1 MASRFFAIGALGVL
15 TAITAVSAVGP
26 SQPMLKPPNFPG
38 NSQLHIAGSRSIQ
51 QSQSASGSKFDASLA
66 EISRHVSSVRPGHAL
81 DDLHALNPAARFVQ
95 PVSSSVPLVLIDAIT
110 TGDPQKLKSAL
121 VGLGLQRAS
130 QYANDVGGWL
140 PVDQLDAATTLTEL
154 HAIRAAMSRTRAG
167 AVTSQGDFAQNSD
180 LVRSQNALTG
190 AGITVGILSD
200 SYDCYAV
207 YASKGVPAGG
217 NAGYANNGFTADAAT
232 DISTG
237 DLPSNVNVLAEANPG
252 GGGCMNYGAPVQLPF
267 GDEGRA
273 MMQIVH
279 DVAPGAGLAFYTAD
293 NSEADFASGIGKL
306 AAPVS
311 SGGAG
316 ANVIVDDVGY
326 FDEPFFQDGIVA
338 QSIDAV
344 VGQGVAYFS
353 SAGNNGTLAY
363 DNNAPTFA
371 TLGTPGTVNA
381 NEHLLNFDTT
391 GATTTTT
398 LPVSIPP
405 LSPGEFVAIVA
416 EWDQPYVTGAP
427 SSGGAKNQIDLCIE
441 GAMGNDIINKQ
452 NPDGSLGA
460 ATCSGG
466 NTLGHDPVQ
475 VMFVY
480 NRADAAGN
488 SSAETLNIV
497 IGLVSGAAP
506 GRIKV
511 VVEDDGAGSK
521 IKQFATN
528 SATLQGHPGASGAA
542 AVGAAFF
549 ANTPSCGPA
558 TPVLEGFSS
567 AGGDPILFDVTGKP
581 QTPVTRQ
588 KPDFVGPD
596 GGNNTFLG
604 YKIRAGDDTSTVTGC
619 LNNAGFPNFFGT
631 SAAAPHV
638 AGIAALLLEA
648 NPSLTPT
655 QIYKVLQQSAVP
667 IGATPTVANPNY
679 AAGFGFVQA
688 DVAATMIPA
697 TVPAAP
703 TLTLASSS
711 ITMGSST
718 TLTWYSANN
727 QGCTASGSWT
737 GAMASTGNQTV
748 TPTAVGTDTYTLL
761 CTNVV
766 TGPSP
771 ATSVTLT
778 VKAAAPAASSG
789 GGGGGALGVA
799 TLLGLLGM
807 CGERV
812 RRSRRS
818 GRSPQRGRAN
828 IA

>member
-1 MASRFFAIGALGVL
+1 MASRFFAIGALGIL

-26 SQPMLKPPNFPG
+26 SQPMLKRPNPPG
-38 NSQLHIAGSRSIQ
+38 NSQLHIAGSRSLQ
-51 QSQSASGSKFDASLA
+51 QRQSASGSKFDASLA
-66 EISRHVSSVRPGHAL
+66 EISRHVNSVRPSHAL
-81 DDLHALNPAARFVQ
+81 EDLHALNPAVRFTH
-95 PVSSSVPLVLIDAIT
+95 PASSAVPLVLIDAIT

-130 QYANDVGGWL
+130 QYSNDVGGWL

-154 HAIRAAMSRTRAG
+154 HAIRAAMPRTRAG

-180 LVRSQNALTG
+180 LVRSANALTG
-190 AGITVGILSD
+190 AGITVGVLSD
-200 SYDCYAV
+200 SYDCYPM
-207 YASKGVPAGG
+207 YAANGVPAVGL
-217 NAGYANNGFTADAAT
+217 NGYANNGFNTTAAGDT
-232 DISTG
+232 STG
-237 DLPSNVNVLAEANPG
+237 DLPSTVNVLLDAT
-252 GGGCMNYGAPVQLPF
+252 CMNYGAPIQLPF

-279 DVAPGAGLAFYTAD
+279 DVAPGAGLAFYTAE
-293 NSEADFASGIGKL
+293 NSEAAFAAGIGKL

-338 QSIDAV
+338 QAIDAV
-344 VGQGVAYFS
+344 VAQGVAYFS

-391 GATTTTT
+391 GATTATT

-405 LSPGEFVAIVA
+405 LIPGEFVAIVA
-416 EWDQPYVTGAP
+416 EWDQPFVTGAP
-427 SSGGAKNQIDLCIE
+427 NSGGAKNQIDLCIE
-441 GAMGNDIINKQ
+441 GAIGNDIINNQ

-497 IGLVSGAAP
+497 VGLVSGAAP

-511 VVEDDGAGSK
+511 LVEDDGRGSQITK
-521 IKQFATN
+521 FATN
-528 SATLQGHPGASGAA
+528 SGTLQGHPGAAGAA

-549 ANTPSCGPA
+549 ANTPSCGAA
-558 TPVLEGFSS
+558 TPMLENFSS

-604 YKIRAGDDTSTVTGC
+604 YKIKASDDTSTVTGC
-619 LNNAGFPNFFGT
+619 LNNASFPNFFGT

-638 AGIAALLLEA
+638 AGIAVLLLEA
-648 NPSLTPT
+648 APSLAPK
-655 QIYKVLQQSAVP
+655 QLYGLLQQTALP
-667 IGATPTVANPNY
+667 IGAAPTATNPNF
-679 AAGFGFVQA
+679 AAGYGFVQA
-688 DVAATMIPA
+688 DMAAANVPVTDLV
-697 TVPAAP
+697 VPAAP

-718 TLTWYSANN
+718 TLTWSSANN

-737 GAMASTGNQTV
+737 GAMASTGTQTV
-748 TPTAVGTDTYTLL
+748 SPTAVGTDTYTLL
-761 CTNVV
+761 CTNS

-771 ATSVTLT
+771 ATSATLS
-778 VKAAAPAASSG
+778 VKAAAPAPSSG

-807 CGERV
+807 WAESV
-812 RRSRRS
+812 RRLRRS
-818 GRSPQRGRAN
+818 GRSPHRGRAN

>member
-1 MASRFFAIGALGVL
+1 
-15 TAITAVSAVGP
+15 
-26 SQPMLKPPNFPG
+26 MLKRPNPPG

-51 QSQSASGSKFDASLA
+51 QRQSATGSKFDASLA

-81 DDLHALNPAARFVQ
+81 EDLHALNPAARFVQ

-121 VGLGLQRAS
+121 VSLGLQRAS
-130 QYANDVGGWL
+130 QYSNDVGGWL
-140 PVDQLDAATTLTEL
+140 PVDQLNAATTLTEL
-154 HAIRAAMSRTRAG
+154 HAIRAAMPRARAG

-180 LVRSQNALTG
+180 LVRSENALTG
-190 AGITVGILSD
+190 AGITVGVLSD
-200 SYDCYAV
+200 SYDCYPM
-207 YASKGVPAGG
+207 YAANGVPAGG
-217 NAGYANNGFTADAAT
+217 LNGYANNGFNTTAAGDT
-232 DISTG
+232 STG
-237 DLPSNVNVLAEANPG
+237 DLPSTVNVLLDAT
-252 GGGCMNYGAPVQLPF
+252 CMNYGPPVQLPF

-279 DVAPGAGLAFYTAD
+279 DVAPGAGLAFYTAE
-293 NSEADFASGIGKL
+293 NSEADFATGIGKL
-306 AAPVS
+306 AAAVA

-316 ANVIVDDVGY
+316 ANVIVDDIGY
-326 FDEPFFQDGIVA
+326 FDEPFFQDGLVA
-338 QSIDAV
+338 QAINAV
-344 VGQGVAYFS
+344 VAQGVAYFS
-353 SAGNNGTLAY
+353 SAGNNGALAY

-371 TLGTPGTVNA
+371 TAGSGSNA
-381 NEHLLNFDTT
+381 GEHLLNFNTNAAGT
-391 GATTTTT
+391 VSTT

-405 LSPGEFVAIVA
+405 LFPGEFIAIIA

-427 SSGGAKNQIDLCIE
+427 NSGGATNQIDLCIANAT
-441 GAMGNDIINKQ
+441 GTDSISNLTPTG
-452 NPDGSLGA
+452 GLGT
-460 ATCSGG
+460 ATCTGG
-466 NTLGHDPVQ
+466 NALGHDPVQ

-480 NRADAAGN
+480 NPADAAGN
-488 SSAETLNIV
+488 TKAETLNIV
-497 IGLVSGAAP
+497 VGLVSGTTP

-511 VVEDDGAGSK
+511 VVEDDGAGSQ
-521 IKQFATN
+521 ITQFATN
-528 SATLQGHPGASGAA
+528 SGTLQGHPGASGAA

-549 ANTPSCGPA
+549 ANTVSCGAAAPS
-558 TPVLEGFSS
+558 LESFSS
-567 AGGDPILFDVTGKP
+567 AGGDPILFGVTGTRLA
-581 QTPVTRQ
+581 TPVFRQ

-604 YKIRAGDDTSTVTGC
+604 YKIAAGDDTSTVTAC

-638 AGIAALLLEA
+638 AGIAVLLLEA
-648 NPSLTPT
+648 NSSLTPA
-655 QIYKVLQQSAVP
+655 QIYTVLQQSAAP

-679 AAGFGFVQA
+679 AAGYGFVQA
-688 DVAATMIPA
+688 DVAATKIPA

-718 TLTWYSANN
+718 TLTWSSANN

-737 GAMASTGNQTV
+737 GAMASTGSQTV

-766 TGPSP
+766 TGASP
-771 ATSVTLT
+771 ATSVTLS

-799 TLLGLLGM
+799 TLLGLLGIWA
-807 CGERV
+807 ESV
-812 RRSRRS
+812 RRLRRS